1 MGGGGGEEKGRG
13 RARSE
18 IRGKTNGVCVRSSTK
33 GQSAQPK
40 IADLY
45 HLGRP
50 HNRIEAAT
58 TKEIVTPERA
68 GTRE

>member
-1 MGGGGGEEKGRG
+1 M
-13 RARSE
+13 SE
-18 IRGKTNGVCVRSSTK
+18 IRGKRMVCVWGGSTK
-33 GQSAQPK
+33 GAERAAEDRGS
-40 IADLY
+40 LSC
-45 HLGRP
+45 GRP